1 VGYIQRLW
9 LVKKRLVLSIGI
21 ASLTA
26 LLIVTLQIRLLQPSW
41 GATSDLPPL
50 QPHPLP
56 ATLASWVDNT
66 NSGDYFAQ
74 IRPSPAGYL
83 MWFDF
88 PIKVYVEHPPKYLGV
103 GTQTKAEIQKT
114 HKQPVSPVNQPVNPI
129 DYKRLK
135 FQEWVD
141 NVVQGIQPWNVYLPL
156 EIVPEAENADIK
168 VLRVRPLL
176 QLTPNGPRARSAE
189 VRYQV
194 YLRKPPNSTT
204 PVLYPKYDI
213 SISPDLSA
221 NYIQAATLHEIGH
234 ALGIWGHSSK
244 ETDAL
249 YFTQVRNPPP
259 ISARDINTLKL
270 IYQQPTRLG
279 WAIPVVGANN
289 STN

>member
-1 VGYIQRLW
+1 MGYIKRLW
-9 LVKKRLVLSIGI
+9 LVKKRLILSIGI
-21 ASLTA
+21 ASFTA
-26 LLIVTLQIRLLQPSW
+26 LLIITLQLNFLQPSW

-56 ATLASWVDNT
+56 ATLANWVDNT
-66 NSGDYFAQ
+66 NSGDYFTQ

-88 PIKVYVEHPPKYLGV
+88 PIKVYVEHPSQNLGV
-103 GTQTKAEIQKT
+103 GTQTKAEVQKT
-114 HKQPVSPVNQPVNPI
+114 NPQPVTPVNPI
-129 DYKRLK
+129 DPKLLK

-141 NVVQGIQPWNVYLPL
+141 NVAQGIQPWKVYLPL

-194 YLRKPPNSTT
+194 YLRKSPNSST

-221 NYIQAATLHEIGH
+221 NYIRAAALHEIGH
-234 ALGIWGHSSK
+234 ALGIWGHSPK

-259 ISARDINTLKL
+259 ISPRDINTLKL

-279 WAIPVVGANN
+279 WSIPVVGAKG